1 MRLARRVMVTVF
13 GFSLSLGA
21 ALVLGQPAQADP
33 IPPVTAPLWEEFSFS
48 GTAGSAA
55 IGCFPADPAGGG
67 CAPGL
72 NSIFAPAPPWTFT
85 SVSPEIL
92 NVTDAFDSG
101 DAFDVYDNSLIIL
114 STPTAAGGH
123 NCGSDPDPCFAD
135 PLMSHGSVG
144 LAAGGHS
151 LSIILRE
158 TVGPGA
164 AYFQTSPLS
173 AVPEPGSLMLLSS
186 GLLPALVALRRRNL
200 RRSAS

>member
-1 MRLARRVMVTVF
+1 MVTVF

-48 GTAGSAA
+48 GTAGSTAT
-55 IGCFPADPAGGG
+55 GCFPADPAGGTT
-67 CAPGL
+67 CAVNG
-72 NSIFAPAPPWTFT
+72 SSVFAPAPPWTFT

-92 NVTDAFDSG
+92 NVTDAFLSG
-101 DAFDVYDNSLIIL
+101 DAFDVYDNGVNIL
-114 STPTAAGGH
+114 STPSAAATGH
-123 NCGSDPDPCFAD
+123 SCGDNPDTCFAD

-158 TVGPGA
+158 AQGTPGDG
-164 AYFQTSPLS
+164 YFQTALLS
-173 AVPEPGSLMLLSS
+173 AVPEPGSVMLLGT
-186 GLLPALVALRRRNL
+186 GLLPALVVLRRRNL